1 MVRREVP
8 LPIKRSNFERTPG
21 TEKTE
26 NTCSKIDYIMRDI
39 FMGSHHSKCKVF
51 EDEDPKKEILEKV
64 KEIFKYLSVQELEL
78 IEKLSLEEVTL
89 RLEELSHESEKL
101 RFGRKLLSIEQC
113 SGDECETDEELVT
126 EGTDTESE
134 SEDDYEADEEDDEE
148 TEEESDDNQHHDLL
162 NEDSLE
168 ELLNGVDFG
177 RKLQHINNLLD
188 KFEIIVNSAREDED
202 LYISSIQSLLVYV
215 SAIED
220 LKAEESPSM
229 ENADTLEA
237 LTQRLKSLQMK
248 YLSQITHFDTF
259 FNRALES
266 FEELLEKNQFDR
278 KNKDDVKVLNDFIF
292 NFHYAL
298 EIEAIIKRRDI
309 EDELM
314 IISDLKEDMKVMKN
328 AYESL
333 GYGEEV
339 QNDEYFSRI
348 LEDIEDEDIYQSRRL
363 LSISEMSTDQTCNAK
378 DNDCIHAEDKNGPS
392 ADNYDRCQHL
402 LEKAE
407 KMRDQMSFKEKY
419 FLSLQAYNQKLQYVR
434 TFMKGLKNSQN
445 ILNEYQD
452 IMVESKNCQEYVDIM
467 SRMKKIIEII
477 QSQAGNL
484 DWLKHVSSFL
494 FEMKSSEDLLELS
507 EILKEYDELDMGM
520 IMGERDTMDTNV
532 KKRSLLSIE
541 TCEKDDLNCRQ
552 KDSKESELVRNLK
565 KSNHNVKGKNK
576 EKSLRRLK
584 HELDEAYE
592 KAGGNKGNEKTPAL
606 VQCQQFLLKSKKDLK
621 ALSNLESKTDTL
633 KILEPKK
640 KIKLIRSFM
649 SLMTNVKSLFDEYKV
664 LSSSLTE
671 NDDKVV
677 CQPVM
682 KEAFDNLLKLQKI
695 SSKVN
700 WFNEMNSLLSTEDPE
715 VVNELTDIMQKFK
728 MN

>member
-1 MVRREVP
+1 MP
-8 LPIKRSNFERTPG
+8 QPIKRSNFDRTPG
-21 TEKTE
+21 TEKRE
-26 NTCSKIDYIMRDI
+26 DNCSHNDYIIRDI
-39 FMGSHHSKCKVF
+39 FMGSHHSKCIAF
-51 EDEDPKKEILEKV
+51 EYEDPKKEILEKV
-64 KEIFKYLSVQELEL
+64 KEIFNYLSVQELEL
-78 IEKLSLEEVTL
+78 IEKLSLEEATL
-89 RLEELSHESEKL
+89 KLEKLSHEGEKL
-101 RFGRKLLSIEQC
+101 RFGRKLLSIKQC

-126 EGTDTESE
+126 EVTDTEGE
-134 SEDDYEADEEDDEE
+134 SEDDYEVDEEAEDG
-148 TEEESDDNQHHDLL
+148 SDDTQYDGLL

-168 ELLNGVDFG
+168 ELLSGVDFG
-177 RKLQHINNLLD
+177 RKLQHINDLLD
-188 KFEIIVNSAREDED
+188 RFEIIVNSAREDED
-202 LYISSIQSLLVYV
+202 LYISAIQSLLVYV

-220 LKAEESPSM
+220 LKAEENPSK
-229 ENADTLEA
+229 ENADTLGA

-278 KNKDDVKVLNDFIF
+278 KNKDDIKVLNDFIF

-314 IISDLKEDMKVMKN
+314 IISDLKEDMKVMQN

-363 LSISEMSTDQTCNAK
+363 LSISEMSSDQTCNAK
-378 DNDCIHAEDKNGPS
+378 DNDCINVEDKNAPS
-392 ADNYDRCQHL
+392 TDNYDRCQHL
-402 LEKAE
+402 LERAE
-407 KMRDQMSFKEKY
+407 KIRDQMSFKEEY
-419 FLSLQAYNQKLQYVR
+419 FLSLKAYTQKLQYVR
-434 TFMKGLKNSQN
+434 TFMKELKNSQN
-445 ILNEYQD
+445 VLKEYKD
-452 IMVESKNCQEYVDIM
+452 IMGESKNCQEYVPIM
-467 SRMKKIIEII
+467 SRMKKINEII
-477 QSQAGNL
+477 LTQAGNL
-484 DWLKHVSSFL
+484 DWIKHVSSFL

-520 IMGERDTMDTNV
+520 LMGEQDTMDTNV
-532 KKRSLLSIE
+532 KKRSLLSID

-552 KDSKESELVRNLK
+552 KDSKESELLRNLK
-565 KSNHNVKGKNK
+565 NSNHHVKGENK

-592 KAGGNKGNEKTPAL
+592 KAGRNKENVKTPAL
-606 VQCQQFLLKSKKDLK
+606 VQCQQFLLKSKKDMK
-621 ALSNLESKTDTL
+621 AFGNLESKADTL
-633 KILEPKK
+633 RILEPKK
-640 KIKLIRSFM
+640 KIKLIRNFM

-671 NDDKVV
+671 NDDKIM

-715 VVNELTDIMQKFK
+715 VVKELTDIMQKFK